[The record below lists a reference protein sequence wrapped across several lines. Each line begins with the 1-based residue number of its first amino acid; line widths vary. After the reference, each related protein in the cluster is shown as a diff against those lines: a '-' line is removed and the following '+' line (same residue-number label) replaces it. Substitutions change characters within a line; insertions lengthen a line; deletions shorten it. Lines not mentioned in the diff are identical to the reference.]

1 MQLENKRYSFS
12 FHNFTD
18 YQIIELRTQRKK
30 IKNKISLLLNF
41 NKRTR

>member
-1 MQLENKRYSFS
+1 MQIENKSYPFS
-12 FHNFTD
+12 FYNFTD

-30 IKNKISLLLNF
+30 RKNKISLLLNF

>member
-1 MQLENKRYSFS
+1 MQLENKSYSFS

-30 IKNKISLLLNF
+30 NKEQNIFIVNF
-41 NKRTR
+41 